1 MKNFKIRSFINQG
14 IELTSKSTKLEL
26 TWTKKKKNT
35 NLGTLVNANVVILFF
50 FFEAKSCKKRVI
62 IMVCLDHGM
71 ATNNKALNYYCITIL
86 L

>member
-26 TWTKKKKNT
+26 TWTKKKT
-35 NLGTLVNANVVILFF
+35 NLGTLINANVVILFF
-50 FFEAKSCKKRVI
+50 FEAESCKKRVI

>member
-50 FFEAKSCKKRVI
+50 FFLREQLFIPEVLRVI
-62 IMVCLDHGM
+62 
-71 ATNNKALNYYCITIL
+71 ANTSN
-86 L
+86 